1 MGFQTRIAIH
11 YLKPKGN
18 SFISLLSFIS
28 ILGIVIGVM
37 ALIVVISVM
46 NGFDHTLEEKIVGIQ
61 SQVVVLN
68 YKGVVTDYKKIKK
81 KISKIKGVKEVTPF
95 IYTDVMLSSS
105 ATSLGSVLRGISEK
119 SNVKT
124 TNLSKYIIKGS
135 LSGLNSAK
143 YPGIVLGKVL
153 AGRLGVTV
161 GDHINVISPQG
172 QITPMGII
180 PKSESFVVCGIM
192 NSGMYTYDSTF
203 SFISLKNAQKFL
215 GMPKIDATGLE
226 VKLFN
231 IGKARLTA
239 GEINKELDSNFYS
252 LSWEQLNRNLF
263 SALKLE
269 KLTMFVILSLIVL
282 VAAFNIIST
291 LIMVVMEKRKDIAI
305 LKSIGASSTDIMK
318 IFMIQ
323 GFIIGF
329 IGTAL
334 GLLLGFLLSYIE
346 EVYHIIKLPS
356 SVYYITTL
364 PVRMTIGEFIAIGV
378 SALFLSFIATI
389 YPAYKASRI
398 DPAEGIRYE

>member
-1 MGFQTRIAIH
+1 MGFQTKVAIH

-46 NGFDHTLEEKIVGIQ
+46 NGFDHALEEKIVGVQ

-68 YKGVVTDYKKIKK
+68 YKGVVTDYKKIEKN
-81 KISKIKGVKEVTPF
+81 ISKIKGVKEVTPF

-105 ATSLGSVLRGISEK
+105 ATSLGSVLRGINVK
-119 SNVKT
+119 SNVKAT
-124 TNLSKYIIKGS
+124 DLSKYIIKGS

-161 GDHINVISPQG
+161 GDYINVISPQG
-172 QITPMGII
+172 QITPMGFI

-192 NSGMYTYDSTF
+192 NSGMYSYDSTF

-215 GMPKIDATGLE
+215 NMPKTDATGLE

-231 IGKARLTA
+231 IGKAKLIA
-239 GEINKELDSNFYS
+239 GKINQKLNSDFYS

-263 SALKLE
+263 SALRLE

-282 VAAFNIIST
+282 VAAFSIIST

-305 LKSIGASSTDIMK
+305 LKSIGASSADIMK

-323 GFIIGF
+323 GFIIGLA
-329 IGTAL
+329 GTAL

-346 EVYHIIKLPS
+346 ETYHIIKLPS
-356 SVYYITTL
+356 SVYYITAL
-364 PVRMTIGEFIAIGV
+364 PVKMTIGEFIAIGV